1 MYRYVLAVCKISIGM
16 YRSELV
22 CIGQYHSVFLYISP
36 LVPCNCHICQVPG
49 QWRPAAPLD
58 SMVYSAFN
66 TGAVYR
72 LQHWRSQHLQ
82 HWRRGLQRL
91 QHWLSQVYSAFN
103 TGAVYELAQVHAG
116 DGVSPV
122 PIFISSDA
130 TMVSKKMGG
139 HPIIRECAVLS
150 LSLDIGL
157 Y

>member
-49 QWRPAAPLD
+49 QWRPAARSD

-82 HWRRGLQRL
+82 HWRRGLHTTLQRL
-91 QHWLSQVYSAFN
+91 QGFN
-103 TGAVYELAQVHAG
+103 TGSVRFTAPSTLAQSMSPHRFTLVTAYLLCPYLSAATPPWFPRKWEVILLS
-116 DGVSPV
+116 VS
-122 PIFISSDA
+122 A
-130 TMVSKKMGG
+130 
-139 HPIIRECAVLS
+139 LS
-150 LSLDIGL
+150 YL
-157 Y
+157 